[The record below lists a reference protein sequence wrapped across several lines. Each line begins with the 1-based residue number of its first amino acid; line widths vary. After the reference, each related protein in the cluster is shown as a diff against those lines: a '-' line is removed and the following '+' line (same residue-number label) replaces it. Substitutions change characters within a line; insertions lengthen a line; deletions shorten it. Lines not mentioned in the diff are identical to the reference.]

1 MDFFLF
7 CFTLI
12 CLKIG
17 KNVFIFFIR
26 EFKTIFF
33 LKTFQSTKKKSWAFL
48 SWQIYSWSISPLVC
62 FVLEPKHTHNPRQ
75 RFFFLNYKTE
85 WNKTLKGLEQF
96 RKQTPFFS
104 IVPLPCCGYFS
115 MPSMG
120 STLWLLITYPFKL
133 LPPETRFSLLYLRR
147 SVSTYQQLQRGASA
161 AAEAANFFHLLN
173 TLMLPFFF
181 AAQALYCSF
190 IDWEVLCC
198 SGINSWGDPSPT
210 ISLSVRPL
218 WLKGGEAA

>member
-1 MDFFLF
+1 M
-7 CFTLI
+7 
-12 CLKIG
+12 KPY
-17 KNVFIFFIR
+17 KNVFLPRKNIYIWSNQRCSFR
-26 EFKTIFF
+26 CLVVKP
-33 LKTFQSTKKKSWAFL
+33 KACAQSKA
-48 SWQIYSWSISPLVC
+48 V
-62 FVLEPKHTHNPRQ
+62 
-75 RFFFLNYKTE
+75 FLNYKTK

-133 LPPETRFSLLYLRR
+133 LPPETHFSLLYLCR
-147 SVSTYQQLQRGASA
+147 SVSTYQQLQRGASGRGSSSKFLPVA
-161 AAEAANFFHLLN
+161 QHANTPL
-173 TLMLPFFF
+173 FF
-181 AAQALYCSF
+181 AAQALYCTF

>member
-1 MDFFLF
+1 MH
-7 CFTLI
+7 
-12 CLKIG
+12 
-17 KNVFIFFIR
+17 
-26 EFKTIFF
+26 
-33 LKTFQSTKKKSWAFL
+33 S
-48 SWQIYSWSISPLVC
+48 
-62 FVLEPKHTHNPRQ
+62 PRQ
-75 RFFFLNYKTE
+75 RFLNYKTE

-133 LPPETRFSLLYLRR
+133 LPPETHFSLLYLCR
-147 SVSTYQQLQRGASA
+147 SVSTYQQLQRGASSA
-161 AAEAANFFHLLN
+161 GSSSKFLPVAQHANTPL
-173 TLMLPFFF
+173 FF

>member
-1 MDFFLF
+1 MFHSS
-7 CFTLI
+7 
-12 CLKIG
+12 
-17 KNVFIFFIR
+17 
-26 EFKTIFF
+26 FKETIHFHF
-33 LKTFQSTKKKSWAFL
+33 YLL
-48 SWQIYSWSISPLVC
+48 VIYSCSEKPCPSGCLV
-62 FVLEPKHTHNPRQ
+62 VESKRRHGPRQ
-75 RFFFLNYKTE
+75 RFLNYKTE

-96 RKQTPFFS
+96 RRQTPFVS

-133 LPPETRFSLLYLRR
+133 LPPETHFSLLYLCR
-147 SVSTYQQLQRGASA
+147 SVSTYQQLQRGTSSA
-161 AAEAANFFHLLN
+161 GSSSSSGKFLPVAQHANTPL
-173 TLMLPFFF
+173 FF

>member
-1 MDFFLF
+1 MP
-7 CFTLI
+7 C
-12 CLKIG
+12 CLTNTYGWFNKRCRFRCLVV
-17 KNVFIFFIR
+17 KP
-26 EFKTIFF
+26 KACA
-33 LKTFQSTKKKSWAFL
+33 QSKA
-48 SWQIYSWSISPLVC
+48 V
-62 FVLEPKHTHNPRQ
+62 
-75 RFFFLNYKTE
+75 FLNYKTK

-133 LPPETRFSLLYLRR
+133 LPPETHFSLLYLCR
-147 SVSTYQQLQRGASA
+147 SVSTYQQLQRVASSGGSSSKFLPVA
-161 AAEAANFFHLLN
+161 QHANTPL
-173 TLMLPFFF
+173 FF